1 MARPQTPSSTGKC
14 PLRLRA
20 RDVAARPGFD
30 GITYKFVV
38 VRASRE
44 AQAHY
49 LQGNYIRTSGDHS
62 DYPPFSAQLILNGRE
77 WVRAQVPDGARGGQL
92 LCLSRV
98 VILPRS
104 TVRRHDCTRSM
115 PSVDCVSPLLP
126 SATYLRDIGN
136 QTQILPLQRAP

>member
-30 GITYKFVV
+30 GITYKLVV

-77 WVRAQVPDGARGGQL
+77 WVRAQVPDGVACSSCNRVAARL
-92 LCLSRV
+92 TAAKS
-98 VILPRS
+98 
-104 TVRRHDCTRSM
+104 
-115 PSVDCVSPLLP
+115 LP
-126 SATYLRDIGN
+126 STDKAVALLER
-136 QTQILPLQRAP
+136 QILPLQRAP